1 MGPTWRHAGR
11 RTRKSERRHTAAR
24 RRLPRTTPGVYA
36 TSDGGILGISG
47 TKPGSTHD
55 ITELRE
61 SIGDMGVIGESMR
74 DPDTPADERLEL
86 LGDGGYQGV
95 AKDCPGANVTTPTKK
110 PRNGELTPP
119 GRSSAT
125 SR

>member
-1 MGPTWRHAGR
+1 MGA
-11 RTRKSERRHTAAR
+11 
-24 RRLPRTTPGVYA
+24 
-36 TSDGGILGISG
+36 
-47 TKPGSTHD
+47 
-55 ITELRE
+55 
-61 SIGDMGVIGESMR
+61 IGESMR

-95 AKDCPGANVTTPTKK
+95 AKDCPGANVHHAHKK
-110 PRNGELTPP
+110 ARKRRADPP